1 MNIRPLTPGEI
12 PAAAH
17 LLAEAFLRDPAY
29 THIIRCQKRR
39 RRFPEKMM
47 ALRLRFALGHG
58 TVLTTDDGLGLISCQ
73 PPQVSLS
80 LWDILTL
87 GGLWAALYCNPR
99 DLLRLLRFMGYT
111 GQWEKRAASR
121 QPGWLIGPLAV
132 SPAAQGRGYGSA
144 LLGHVLKEV
153 IPAGEAALLETQSVK
168 NQRYYQKF
176 GFCTLEETV
185 VPCTQVPNIIMC
197 RAGA

>member
-1 MNIRPLTPGEI
+1 MNIRPLTSKDI

-29 THIIRCQKRR
+29 THIIHCKKRR
-39 RRFPEKMM
+39 RRFLEKMM
-47 ALRLRFALGHG
+47 ALRLRFALDHAR
-58 TVLTTDDGLGLISCQ
+58 VFITDDGLGLISCQ

-80 LWDILTL
+80 PWDVLTL

-99 DLLRLLRFMGYT
+99 DLVRLLRFMGYA
-111 GQWEKRAASR
+111 GQRERQAAAQ

-132 SPAAQGRGYGSA
+132 SPTAQGRGYGSA
-144 LLGHVLKEV
+144 LLDHVLREI
-153 IPAGEAALLETQSVK
+153 IPTGEAALLETQSVK

-176 GFCTLEETV
+176 GFHTLEETL
-185 VPCTQVPNIIMC
+185 VPCSNVPNIIMC
-197 RAGA
+197 RAGT